1 MEISHNE
8 NHFIINVDFSIPENE
23 KKTFHTIFNY
33 IRKKLQLKLVRKNN
47 IDSLLKKS
55 KGKFFKTVFES
66 IKLCLNLKVSRL
78 PQNFI
83 TNITIE
89 YNQIYLQKKII
100 EIYNEFK
107 LLPSIEDIINKNLCK
122 KGKMEIFKEIANS
135 DFYTLYDNYINSDRF
150 KRDIEQ
156 IKKEEGKRNGIL
168 YEFVAKN
175 FCVYYLFSKGHPN
188 KEKKNS
194 LIEDKK
200 KEKKILF
207 KVSSLTNEKNII
219 PHSFDKKNKIIDKQV
234 ENVNNSDLN
243 VNIFDE

>member
-1 MEISHNE
+1 MKNSFSE
-8 NHFIINVDFSIPENE
+8 NPFILNVDFSIPEKE

-122 KGKMEIFKEIANS
+122 KGKMEIFKEIANY

-175 FCVYYLFSKGHPN
+175 FCVYYLFGKG
-188 KEKKNS
+188 KEKKN
-194 LIEDKK
+194 INQNKK
-200 KEKKILF
+200 KKILF
-207 KVSSLTNEKNII
+207 KISSTLNN
-219 PHSFDKKNKIIDKQV
+219 DKDINSNSLQQNQSLLNKNKD
-234 ENVNNSDLN
+234 N
-243 VNIFDE
+243 VNISGLNVDIFH

>member
-33 IRKKLQLKLVRKNN
+33 IRKKLQLKLVRKNS
-47 IDSLLKKS
+47 IDCLLKKC

-66 IKLCLNLKVSRL
+66 IKLCLNLQVSRL

-83 TNITIE
+83 TNITID

-100 EIYNEFK
+100 EIYNEYK
-107 LLPSIEDIINKNLCK
+107 LLPSIDDIINKNLCRE
-122 KGKMEIFKEIANS
+122 GKMEIFKEIANS
-135 DFYTLYDNYINSDRF
+135 DYYSLYYNYISSDRF
-150 KRDIEQ
+150 KRDVEQ

-175 FCVYYLFSKGHPN
+175 FCVYYLDR
-188 KEKKNS
+188 KEQ
-194 LIEDKK
+194 KK
-200 KEKKILF
+200 KSQKKIIF
-207 KVSSLTNEKNII
+207 KIS
-219 PHSFDKKNKIIDKQV
+219 NK
-234 ENVNNSDLN
+234 
-243 VNIFDE
+243 